1 MFEHLLRRATILGA
15 RRGLGGSNAW
25 MVVAILAVGARV
37 LRRLANPEPEVL
49 YRTRIR
55 PGDRFE
61 ISAREPG

>member
-1 MFEHLLRRATILGA
+1 MFEYLLRRATILGT

-25 MVVAILAVGARV
+25 MVVAILAVGARM
-37 LRRLANPEPEVL
+37 LRRLANPETEVL

>member
-1 MFEHLLRRATILGA
+1 MFEYFLRRATILGT

-25 MVVAILAVGARV
+25 LVVAILAVGARV

>member
-1 MFEHLLRRATILGA
+1 MFEYLLRRATILGT

-25 MVVAILAVGARV
+25 LVVAILAVGARV

>member
-1 MFEHLLRRATILGA
+1 VFEYLLRRATILGA

-25 MVVAILAVGARV
+25 MVVAILAVGARM
-37 LRRLANPEPEVL
+37 LRRLANPKTEIL

>member
-1 MFEHLLRRATILGA
+1 MLDHLLRRATIVGT

-25 MVVAILAVGARV
+25 MIVAILAVGARV
-37 LRRLANPEPEVL
+37 LRRLANPGSEVL